1 MAVIE
6 IARIQV
12 RRGQE
17 NQTGMP
23 QLDSGE
29 FGWAEDTENLYIGKR
44 IADGAVDDTNTRILT
59 ENDLTNIFAFIS
71 STSTSAVYYKYRA
84 DVSYI
89 NAVSQSVQ
97 KKLDDQFPSL
107 TDYGVVAQST
117 GTDITAAFAAA
128 IADIFYN
135 SGPTSNAR
143 KDARR
148 TLKIPAGSYVV
159 SNLISLPPYTKIV
172 GEGHGLTT
180 ITVTSPNG
188 LFKTVDADGNDY
200 DSLNMQT
207 SLKPARDVHIEG
219 MTIQFTATLAIN
231 TGSSLIRLDNVT
243 DARVKD
249 CVLAIGN
256 FDWDSNVTTS
266 TYNSA
271 SAIGISIRGNYGS
284 GVVGDTV
291 PCKNVYIENCK
302 FSNIGTGT
310 YIAGTV
316 VRPVIT
322 DNVYNRCIR
331 GIIVEAG
338 NAYQGPSN
346 GTITDN
352 RFQNIE
358 QQAILIKG
366 YNTDQR
372 SNFLSS
378 NNYFINVGNG
388 DVTQLSV
395 DNISGRVGTVA
406 DSTSTIF
413 FGPAGNKTV
422 NDYFHRRDVANA
434 TTNTDFYYSP
444 LVVGSTSIDDDST
457 YTKNINTASSLSI
470 SSSTSITKFPVTGGD
485 QYIKVRYL
493 LTGTN
498 WVTRLKSGLHRKG
511 ELDIN
516 LTNAGNSQITDS
528 YNYIDTLDEVSTGT
542 IFATTAT
549 AQFPQVI
556 MGQNIFA
563 VNVTTY
569 PKYNSTNLDPAD
581 GTWFLT
587 GTDPSNPYF
596 GYSAQIIGRVAN
608 SVLFNNSSV
617 FDTNWNLFATDSAFP
632 SFDFNRNLGTITWS
646 LLRANSSAIQF
657 NTSLSTNSSYVN
669 LIATNDSTSTI
680 YTLEY
685 QVNIVQ

>member
-6 IARIQV
+6 IAKIQI

-44 IADGAVDDTNTRILT
+44 IADGAVDDNNTRILT

-71 STSTSAVYYKYRA
+71 STSTSAVFYKYRA

-128 IADIFYN
+128 IADIFDN
-135 SGPTSNAR
+135 SNPTDYAR

-219 MTIQFTATLAIN
+219 MTIQFTATLAIT

-256 FDWDSNVTTS
+256 FDWDSNLTT
-266 TYNSA
+266 TTFNTN
-271 SAIGISIRGNYGS
+271 AIGISIRGNYGS
-284 GVVGDTV
+284 GIAGDAV

-310 YIAGTV
+310 YISGTV

-322 DNVYNRCIR
+322 NNVYSYCIR

-358 QQAILIKG
+358 QQAIQIKSYG
-366 YNTDQR
+366 TTQR

-388 DVTQLSV
+388 DVTQRAI
-395 DNISGRVGTVA
+395 DDISGNVGTIA
-406 DSTSTIF
+406 NSTSTIF

-422 NDYFHRRDVANA
+422 NDYFYRRDVANA

-444 LVVGSTSIDDDST
+444 LVIGSTSLDDDST
-457 YTKNINTASSLSI
+457 YTKNINTASSLSV

-485 QYIKVRYL
+485 QYIKIRYL

-498 WVTRLKSGLHRKG
+498 WITRLKSGLHRKG
-511 ELDIN
+511 ELSIN
-516 LTNAGNSQITDS
+516 LTDTGNSQITDS

-542 IFATTAT
+542 LFITTAT

-556 MGQNIFA
+556 MGANIFT
-563 VNVTTY
+563 VNIVTY
-569 PKYNSTNLDPAD
+569 PQFDPTNLDPAD

-587 GTDPSNPYF
+587 GTDPSNPYY

-608 SVLFNNSSV
+608 SVLLNGSTTFN
-617 FDTNWNLFATDSAFP
+617 TNWNMFATDSAFP
-632 SFDFNRNLGTITWS
+632 EFDFARNLGTASWT
-646 LLRANSSAIQF
+646 LLRANSSAVQF
-657 NTSLSTNSSYVN
+657 NTALSTNSSYVN

>member
-6 IARIQV
+6 IAKIQV

-59 ENDLTNIFAFIS
+59 ENDLANIFAFIS

-117 GTDITAAFAAA
+117 GTDITSAFAAA
-128 IADIFYN
+128 IADIFDN
-135 SGPTSNAR
+135 SNPTDYAR

-148 TLKIPAGSYVV
+148 TLRIPAGSYVV
-159 SNLISLPPYTKIV
+159 SNIISLPPYTKLV

-200 DSLNMQT
+200 ASLNMQS

-219 MTIQFTATLAIN
+219 MTIQFTATLA
-231 TGSSLIRLDNVT
+231 TVAPLISLDNVT

-249 CVLAIGN
+249 CVLGIGN
-256 FDWDSNVTTS
+256 FDWDSTQTVTTFN
-266 TYNSA
+266 TNA
-271 SAIGISIRGNYGS
+271 KGISIRGNYGS
-284 GVVGDTV
+284 GVAGDTV

-302 FSNIGTGT
+302 FSGMSTGT
-310 YIAGTV
+310 YIVGTV

-322 DNVYNRCIR
+322 DNVYDYCIH
-331 GIIVEAG
+331 GVVVEAG

-358 QQAILIKG
+358 QEAILIKSYG
-366 YNTDQR
+366 TTQR

-388 DVTQLSV
+388 DVNQITL
-395 DNISGRVGTVA
+395 DNISSRTGTNV
-406 DSTSTIF
+406 DSTCTIF

-422 NDYFHRRDVANA
+422 NDYFYRRDVANA
-434 TTNTDFYYSP
+434 TTNTNFYYSP
-444 LVVGSTSIDDDST
+444 LVVGSTSLDDDST
-457 YTKNINTASSLSI
+457 YTKNINTASSLSV
-470 SSSTSITKFPVTGGD
+470 SSSTSITKFPVTKGD

-498 WVTRLKSGLHRKG
+498 WVTGLKSGLHRKG

-516 LTNAGNSQITDS
+516 LTDTGNSQITDS

-542 IFATTAT
+542 FFANTAT

-556 MGQNIFA
+556 MGQNVFA
-563 VNVTTY
+563 VNVAAY
-569 PKYNSTNLDPAD
+569 PKFNSANLDPAD

-587 GTDPSNPYF
+587 GTSPTNPYY

-608 SVLFNNSSV
+608 SVLFNNSST

-632 SFDFNRNLGTITWS
+632 TFDFARNLGTSTWS

-657 NTSLSTNSSYVN
+657 NTSLSANNSYVN
-669 LIATNDSTSTI
+669 LVATNDSTSTI

-685 QVNIVQ
+685 QVNIVS

>member
-6 IARIQV
+6 IAKIQV

-44 IADGAVDDTNTRILT
+44 IADGAVDDLNTRILT

-97 KKLDDQFPSL
+97 KKLDDQYPSL

-128 IADIFYN
+128 IADIFDN
-135 SGPTSNAR
+135 SNPTDYAR

-148 TLKIPAGSYVV
+148 TLRIPAGRYVV
-159 SNLISLPPYTKIV
+159 SNLISLPPYAKLV

-200 DSLNMQT
+200 DSLNMQS

-219 MTIQFTATLAIN
+219 MTIQFTATLATIAP
-231 TGSSLIRLDNVT
+231 LISLDNVT

-249 CVLAIGN
+249 CVLGIGN
-256 FDWDSNVTTS
+256 FDWDSTQTVTTFN
-266 TYNSA
+266 TNA
-271 SAIGISIRGNYGS
+271 KGISIRGNYGS
-284 GVVGDTV
+284 GVAGDTV

-302 FSNIGTGT
+302 FSGMSTGT
-310 YIAGTV
+310 YISGTV

-322 DNVYNRCIR
+322 DNVYDYCIR
-331 GIIVEAG
+331 GVVVEAG

-358 QQAILIKG
+358 QEAILIKSYG
-366 YNTDQR
+366 TAQR

-388 DVTQLSV
+388 DVTQRAI
-395 DNISGRVGTVA
+395 DDISGRVGTLA

-422 NDYFHRRDVANA
+422 NDYFNRRDTANA
-434 TTNTDFYYSP
+434 TTNTNFYYSP
-444 LVVGSTSIDDDST
+444 LVVGSTSLDDDST
-457 YTKNINTASSLSI
+457 YTKNINTASSLSV

-498 WVTRLKSGLHRKG
+498 WVTGLKSGLHRKG

-516 LTNAGNSQITDS
+516 LTDAGNSQITDS

-542 IFATTAT
+542 SFATTAT

-556 MGQNIFA
+556 MGQNVFA

-569 PKYNSTNLDPAD
+569 PKFNSANLDPTD

-587 GTDPSNPYF
+587 GTNPSNPYY

-608 SVLFNNSSV
+608 SVLFNNSST

-632 SFDFNRNLGTITWS
+632 TFDFNRNLTTATWS

-657 NTSLSTNSSYVN
+657 NTSLSANNSYVN

-685 QVNIVQ
+685 QVNIVS

>member
-6 IARIQV
+6 IAKIQV

-44 IADGAVDDTNTRILT
+44 IADGAVDDVNTRILT
-59 ENDLTNIFAFIS
+59 ENDLTNIFAFIT

-128 IADIFYN
+128 IADIFDN
-135 SGPTSNAR
+135 SNPTDYAR

-200 DSLNMQT
+200 ASLNMQT

-219 MTIQFTATLAIN
+219 MTIQFTATLATIAP
-231 TGSSLIRLDNVT
+231 LISLDNVT

-249 CVLAIGN
+249 CVLGIGN
-256 FDWDSNVTTS
+256 FDWDSTQTVTTFN
-266 TYNSA
+266 TNA
-271 SAIGISIRGNYGS
+271 KGISIRGNYGS

-302 FSNIGTGT
+302 FSGMSTGT

-322 DNVYNRCIR
+322 DSIYDYCVH
-331 GIIVEAG
+331 GIVVEAG

-378 NNYFINVGNG
+378 NNFFINVGNG
-388 DVTQLSV
+388 DVTQRSV
-395 DNISGRVGTVA
+395 DDISGRVGNDA

-444 LVVGSTSIDDDST
+444 LVVGSTSLDDDST

-485 QYIKVRYL
+485 QYIKIRYL

-498 WVTRLKSGLHRKG
+498 WITRLKSGLHRKG
-511 ELDIN
+511 ELSIN
-516 LTNAGNSQITDS
+516 LTDTGNSQITDS

-542 IFATTAT
+542 LFATTAT
-549 AQFPQVI
+549 AQFPQVV
-556 MGQNIFA
+556 MGENIFS
-563 VNVTTY
+563 VNIGLNPQFNPV
-569 PKYNSTNLDPAD
+569 NLDPAD

-587 GTDPSNPYF
+587 GTDPSSPYY

-608 SVLFNNSSV
+608 SILFNGSTTFN
-617 FDTNWNLFATDSAFP
+617 TNWNMFATDSAFP
-632 SFDFNRNLGTITWS
+632 AFDFARNLGTSTWT

-657 NTSLSTNSSYVN
+657 DTSLSTNSSYVN
-669 LIATNDSTSTI
+669 LVATNDSTSTI